1 LSRLNHA
8 PPSRRKGLRHVRSI
22 STERLRLVPVTPE
35 NANVLWDVLQ
45 LPGLRDFQDLPEV
58 DLAQFRRNVASRP
71 RMLESGTWGRF
82 EWLIYLEG
90 IVAPVGWA
98 SLRIGERTTFAAEVG
113 YSIVQEYRGRGVA
126 TEAVGALVDD
136 AFVRLRL
143 RRVRA
148 YCVPENLASRAV
160 LERAGFQDDGVL
172 PHGATV
178 QGKPVDVL
186 GYVLERAQWEARR
199 SA

>member
-1 LSRLNHA
+1 MRA
-8 PPSRRKGLRHVRSI
+8 IV
-22 STERLRLVPVTPE
+22 TERLRLVPVTPE
-35 NANVLWDVLQ
+35 NADVLWDVLQ

-58 DLAQFRRNVASRP
+58 DLVQFRRNVASRP
-71 RMLESGTWGRF
+71 RTLNPGTWGRF
-82 EWLIYLEG
+82 EWLVYFAG

-113 YSIVQEYRGRGVA
+113 YSIVRDYRGRGIA
-126 TEAVGALVDD
+126 TEAVMALVDD
-136 AFVRLRL
+136 SFARLRL
-143 RRVRA
+143 RRLRA

-160 LERAGFQDDGVL
+160 LERAGFEDDGIL

-186 GYVLERAQWEARR
+186 GYVLERARWEARR